1 MVGARIKHARRRRG
15 WTIKQLAERT
25 RLTPSFLSQIERGVA
40 SPSIASLQRIAG
52 SLAMPAFYLL
62 LDTEHGSPVVR
73 SSARRLIKHPGVAV
87 PYELL
92 CPPASATLEVAI
104 ATLPPGVASSAG
116 FLSHEG
122 EECVLV
128 LAGFMQA
135 MLAESSHFL
144 SKGDSIFLNS
154 LVPHRYLNCGTEQ
167 LVFLVAMAPKQ
178 APQVEQVRHGLSGAR
193 ID

>member
-1 MVGARIKHARRRRG
+1 MVGSRIKQVRRRRG
-15 WTIKQLAERT
+15 WTIKQLAERAEF
-25 RLTPSFLSQIERGVA
+25 TPSFLSQVERGVA

-52 SLAMPAFYLL
+52 ALAIPTFHLL

-73 SSARRLIKHPGVAV
+73 SAERRLITHPGVAV

-104 ATLPPGVASSAG
+104 ATLPPGVASSTG

-122 EECVLV
+122 EECALV
-128 LAGFMQA
+128 LTGFMQA
-135 MLAESSHFL
+135 MLAESSYFL
-144 SKGDSIFLNS
+144 SQGDSIFLNS
-154 LVPHRYLNCGTEQ
+154 LVPHRYLNCGTED

-178 APQVEQVRHGLSGAR
+178 APQVEQVKHGLSGAR
-193 ID
+193 VD